1 MESEY
6 SFSIIRFPSS
16 AYLRTV

>member
-6 SFSIIRFPSS
+6 SFSIIRPPSS
-16 AYLRTV
+16 GYLRTV